1 MIIVSILG
9 ISVPSVKISPGT
21 KGQHIQ
27 LDTLDTTTAYSELTV
42 DEHREFLRSKRFYEG
57 LSFSLVCLGRNP
69 SSVDPALPKRFGED
83 FNVGQVDA
91 EYQGRF
97 TSSYD
102 KRISRRKC
110 ELSSKLD
117 DPFLTVYDFD
127 PCALPD
133 VPARSNH
140 VLTTKSFTSG

>member
-102 KRISRRKC
+102 KRISRRQC
-110 ELSSKLD
+110 ELNSQLNN
-117 DPFLTVYDFD
+117 PLLAIYGFD
-127 PCALPD
+127 LFAFPD